1 LLVFIAGIPQVLIMD
16 NKFMYN
22 NPGIKTT
29 QVLFGDN
36 KFMYNNP
43 GIKTTQVLI
52 VDNKFM
58 YKIPA
63 IKTTQVL
70 IMDNKLT
77 IRTGVVFISGFLY
90 MSSFHHRQLD
100 YSHSRYIAPLM
111 ADFDTIANDSD
122 ILFRDDGTFFFYIQ

>member
-1 LLVFIAGIPQVLIMD
+1 MD

-70 IMDNKLT
+70 IPC
-77 IRTGVVFISGFLY
+77 VVFIAGFLY
-90 MSSFHHRQLD
+90 MSLLSMIR
-100 YSHSRYIAPLM
+100 
-111 ADFDTIANDSD
+111 TC
-122 ILFRDDGTFFFYIQ
+122 LFLLQEFCT